1 VKALIGTTGIS
12 LSTLEGG
19 DIAYLG
25 SDGSSNDI
33 FVKANG
39 RIVIKTDPYSGKE
52 YKFDQNANA
61 EALGIKVSD
70 YRVNVD
76 NDKLIVTS
84 TEGKVV
90 SADTSGT
97 NTSVESLIGSNIN
110 IKNVGNEDLI
120 MIINGGG
127 ARSIAT
133 RSDPPSPNYEAN
145 ASNVD
150 IKVANAEGSVI
161 EFLDATT
168 GHSIA
173 TRTLDSVGRAEAAG
187 YKVVV
192 KGKGQLDDTFKI
204 SDNAGGT
211 GDARNLDAIIMLQT
225 QDASG
230 PNSGGFREVFDTIV
244 TGVGA
249 SVLSGDLSLE
259 AAEATKEAAV
269 ASELEFSGVSLD
281 TEAAQLLEQQQAF
294 QASARIL
301 ATAKQLFQT
310 LLDVV

>member
-1 VKALIGTTGIS
+1 
-12 LSTLEGG
+12 
-19 DIAYLG
+19 
-25 SDGSSNDI
+25 
-33 FVKANG
+33 
-39 RIVIKTDPYSGKE
+39 
-52 YKFDQNANA
+52 
-61 EALGIKVSD
+61 
-70 YRVNVD
+70 
-76 NDKLIVTS
+76 
-84 TEGKVV
+84 
-90 SADTSGT
+90 
-97 NTSVESLIGSNIN
+97 
-110 IKNVGNEDLI
+110 
-120 MIINGGG
+120 M
-127 ARSIAT
+127 
-133 RSDPPSPNYEAN
+133 
-145 ASNVD
+145 
-150 IKVANAEGSVI
+150 I
-161 EFLDATT
+161 EFLDAIT

-211 GDARNLDAIIMLQT
+211 GDARNLDAMILLQT

-259 AAEATKEAAV
+259 AAEATKEAAM

>member
-1 VKALIGTTGIS
+1 MVVK
-12 LSTLEGG
+12 
-19 DIAYLG
+19 
-25 SDGSSNDI
+25 
-33 FVKANG
+33 
-39 RIVIKTDPYSGKE
+39 
-52 YKFDQNANA
+52 
-61 EALGIKVSD
+61 
-70 YRVNVD
+70 
-76 NDKLIVTS
+76 S

-97 NTSVESLIGSNIN
+97 NTSVKSLIGSNIN

-133 RSDPPSPNYEAN
+133 RSDPPAPNYEAK
-145 ASNVD
+145 ASNID

-161 EFLDATT
+161 EFLDAIT

-187 YKVVV
+187 YKVIV

-211 GDARNLDAIIMLQT
+211 GDARNLDAMILLQT

-259 AAEATKEAAV
+259 AAEATKEAAM